1 MDIVKIESNKQ
12 AEKIKT
18 QGRTL
23 KDQGRQIQEQL
34 QRILGKAN

>member
-1 MDIVKIESNKQ
+1 MHIIKIEINKQ
-12 AEKIKT
+12 AEKAKA

-34 QRILGKAN
+34 QRILGKTN

>member
-1 MDIVKIESNKQ
+1 MDIIKIEINKQ
-12 AEKIKT
+12 AEKAKA

>member
-1 MDIVKIESNKQ
+1 MDIRYLETARQRK
-12 AEKIKT
+12 KIKA